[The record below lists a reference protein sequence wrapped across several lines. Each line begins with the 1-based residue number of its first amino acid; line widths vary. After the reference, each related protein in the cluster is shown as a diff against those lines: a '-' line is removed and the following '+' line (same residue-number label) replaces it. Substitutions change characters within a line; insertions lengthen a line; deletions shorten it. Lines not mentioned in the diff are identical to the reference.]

1 MLNHVLAMELG
12 NGKGLRSPRN
22 LLRLFY
28 ILIIPNIT
36 AIQFAYIIHSI
47 PFIDHKLMLIFV
59 LYLNLLVI
67 TIIQYSAQKKIFSS
81 LEKEVLL
88 KFIPNKTKLFIKYRL
103 FFLIIKFNLPML
115 LFSSFY
121 FETFIRAHTLLFTV
135 FALFSILVI
144 MIFQMYLAIIIRY
157 WTNTMRAVYLQGLQI
172 LIFLLF
178 VVLLSGVSFTP
189 VLFLAMLDRYWGE
202 TISTLFYINA
212 LPIII
217 TVALLAFISISLI
230 ILAKQIN
237 MRVLVLNRNL
247 SFNLNTAALE
257 KIQAKVYGLG
267 LSRLQKLLFIKDIKN
282 IFRNSKAQITLMG
295 FYHLILLFFITFFYL
310 DISEINE
317 MGIFMAKFYLG
328 LTIGQLIFIF
338 ILSGGFNEFIDF
350 ENDLNVVK
358 NYHIKLSEANL
369 IREKIKI
376 LRAFVFPKLTITHI
390 IFILTLLLLNQYMLV
405 LVYLLNYLICFWGR
419 KTLEL
424 FRVKTANQLNSERGF
439 LEFVNFIILM
449 VIAFLLMQ
457 LLNSSDD
464 NIYFF
469 QLLSLGSVL
478 ILYFYHLF
486 VFKKKKEVNVHV
498 GS

>member
-1 MLNHVLAMELG
+1 MLNRVLTMELG
-12 NGKGLRSPRN
+12 NDKGLRSTRN
-22 LLRLFY
+22 LLKLFY
-28 ILIIPNIT
+28 TFILPNIT
-36 AIQFAYIIHSI
+36 AIQFAYVIHSI

-247 SFNLNTAALE
+247 SFNLNTATLE
-257 KIQAKVYGLG
+257 KIQAKVYGLD
-267 LSRLQKLLFIKDIKN
+267 LSRLQKLLFVKDIKYV
-282 IFRNSKAQITLMG
+282 FRNSKVQITLMG
-295 FYHLILLFFITFFYL
+295 VYHLILLFSIIFFFL
-310 DISEINE
+310 DISENE
-317 MGIFMAKFYLG
+317 MGIFMAKFYLA
-328 LTIGQLIFIF
+328 LTIGQLILSY
-338 ILSGGFNEFIDF
+338 ILGVSFNDVLDF
-350 ENDLNVVK
+350 KNDLSVVG
-358 NYHIKLSEANL
+358 NYHIKLSETNL

-390 IFILTLLLLNQYMLV
+390 IFILTLLLLNQYMLA

-419 KTLEL
+419 KALEL

-439 LEFVNFIILM
+439 LEFVNFIIIM